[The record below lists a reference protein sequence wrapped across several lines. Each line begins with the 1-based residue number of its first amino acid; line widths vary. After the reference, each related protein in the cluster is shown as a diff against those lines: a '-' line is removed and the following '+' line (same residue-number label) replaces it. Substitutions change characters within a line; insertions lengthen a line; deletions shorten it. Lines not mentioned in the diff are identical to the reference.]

1 MSSRGDSRSEDYV
14 SIFFFLPIFNLLNVT
29 FMFNS
34 LSAVKVERKR
44 GKSRIFYLFV
54 VLITDAL
61 RILFY
66 YNSVFTSRL

>member
-1 MSSRGDSRSEDYV
+1 M
-14 SIFFFLPIFNLLNVT
+14 L
-29 FMFNS
+29 NS
-34 LSAVKVERKR
+34 LSAIKVERKR
-44 GKSRIFYLFV
+44 GKSRIFHLFV

>member
-14 SIFFFLPIFNLLNVT
+14 SIFFLPIFNLLNVT
-29 FMFNS
+29 FMLNS
-34 LSAVKVERKR
+34 LSAIKVERKR

>member
-14 SIFFFLPIFNLLNVT
+14 SIFFLPIFNLLNVT
-29 FMFNS
+29 FMLNS
-34 LSAVKVERKR
+34 LSAIKVERKR
-44 GKSRIFYLFV
+44 GKSRIFHLFV

>member
-29 FMFNS
+29 FMLNS
-34 LSAVKVERKR
+34 LSAIKVERKR
-44 GKSRIFYLFV
+44 GKSRIFHLFV